1 MPQRLSVVLLGT
13 LISCSVLS
21 AGLEP
26 VRVGRYSA
34 IVPGP
39 SPEQADPFAL
49 PIHMELPYAV
59 RTVGDALHQV
69 LLRSGY
75 RLASVSASCP
85 SLPALLSWPLP
96 AVHQRLGPMRLDE
109 ALKTLAGPTHTLV
122 VDPVHRLVSF
132 ELRAPY
138 DGLVQAGTPT
148 EPLPATTIVA
158 PAVIETAP
166 ETEPLAFEPRPAL
179 APIRSEPEPT
189 PSTEDSPVKHRIGPI
204 KPGAQLWPIA
214 SELREAFNAPIEQVM
229 VGLFETNPES
239 FCYRNLHCLKVGA
252 YLDPPTATR
261 VAATTPSE
269 ARRTVQ
275 RHFRAWRARN
285 RSTEAL
291 ARATRKEVI
300 P

>member
-21 AGLEP
+21 ADLEP

-85 SLPALLSWPLP
+85 SLPALLSWSLP
-96 AVHQRLGPMRLDE
+96 AVHRRLGPMRLDE

-122 VDPVHRLVSF
+122 VGS
-132 ELRAPY
+132 
-138 DGLVQAGTPT
+138 
-148 EPLPATTIVA
+148 
-158 PAVIETAP
+158 
-166 ETEPLAFEPRPAL
+166 
-179 APIRSEPEPT
+179 
-189 PSTEDSPVKHRIGPI
+189 
-204 KPGAQLWPIA
+204 GASL
-214 SELREAFNAPIEQVM
+214 
-229 VGLFETNPES
+229 GLF
-239 FCYRNLHCLKVGA
+239 
-252 YLDPPTATR
+252 
-261 VAATTPSE
+261 
-269 ARRTVQ
+269 
-275 RHFRAWRARN
+275 
-285 RSTEAL
+285 
-291 ARATRKEVI
+291 
-300 P
+300 

>member
-1 MPQRLSVVLLGT
+1 
-13 LISCSVLS
+13 
-21 AGLEP
+21 
-26 VRVGRYSA
+26 
-34 IVPGP
+34 
-39 SPEQADPFAL
+39 
-49 PIHMELPYAV
+49 
-59 RTVGDALHQV
+59 
-69 LLRSGY
+69 
-75 RLASVSASCP
+75 
-85 SLPALLSWPLP
+85 
-96 AVHQRLGPMRLDE
+96 MRLDE